1 MPRNDVVFRPV
12 ASSVGGWVRVNPLF
26 AAGFV
31 ALGIDSAAGF
41 LELPGEVVCGHPDRH
56 VMRVVLPGQPTA
68 FYLKRQHSV
77 TWRERL
83 RNRLLGFGWSSRCV
97 REAAI
102 LKELMANSL
111 PAPRWVAVGEDARG
125 RSFLLVEEVA
135 KSCDLREVL
144 SNNALSLVAR
154 RDLANRLGHLI
165 ARLHNAG
172 LTTPDLTAKHL
183 LVSRQRGEIT
193 PIDWQS
199 ARRMQPVPLAERIHA
214 LAALHASVAEELASP
229 RERLRVLRAAL
240 QNFST
245 PSRSLSLTSP
255 LVGEVAPSLRG
266 AGGRYA
272 SGDPVATPP
281 TGSQSL
287 ATSPIRGEGK
297 ITLTHLA
304 KQIEHAAR
312 KIRGRRSIRDQRQ
325 PVVTASA
332 QRLVWLAE
340 EAVCAVPAVAAIW
353 PKPAVAAPF
362 YGCEPGTLRVK
373 LAGGRDAVLIR
384 GRSFSP
390 LSRLKAKLQGRSWR
404 SPGVT
409 LGRLLFHLE
418 RYGVPA
424 PRLFAFGQR
433 LTNFASAEWFA
444 LHETAGEPIG
454 GEIETATAEQLGRT
468 LRQLHDAGCRPIG
481 PVLAAFGAT
490 QGAVSV
496 RDVTKVRLARKV
508 SSADRQ
514 RDLARLLAALSVE
527 GHSAVEAGYQLTQ
540 SSSERSRRD
549 LALRVADGPI
559 SGV

>member
-1 MPRNDVVFRPV
+1 MPRNAVVFRPV
-12 ASSVGGWVRVNPLF
+12 ASSTGGWVRVNPAF
-26 AAGFV
+26 AAGFA
-31 ALGIDSAAGF
+31 ALGVDSAAGF
-41 LELPGEVVCGHPDRH
+41 LELPGEVVSGHPDRH

-83 RNRLLGFGWSSRCV
+83 RNRLSGFGWSSRCV

-102 LKELMANSL
+102 LKELTANSL

-144 SNNALSLVAR
+144 SDNALSLPAR

-165 ARLHNAG
+165 ARLHDAG

-183 LVSRQRGEIT
+183 LVSRQRGEMT

-229 RERLRVLRAAL
+229 RDRMRVLRAAL
-240 QNFST
+240 GVN
-245 PSRSLSLTSP
+245 
-255 LVGEVAPSLRG
+255 
-266 AGGRYA
+266 
-272 SGDPVATPP
+272 D
-281 TGSQSL
+281 L
-287 ATSPIRGEGK
+287 AQ
-297 ITLTHLA
+297 LA
-304 KQIEHAAR
+304 QQIEREAK

-340 EAVCAVPAVAAIW
+340 EAVCAVPTVATIW
-353 PKPAVAAPF
+353 PKPAVTAPF
-362 YGCEPGTLRVK
+362 YGCEPGTLRIQ
-373 LAGGRDAVLIR
+373 LADGRDAVLIR
-384 GRSFSP
+384 GRSLSP
-390 LSRLKAKLQGRSWR
+390 LSRLNAKSRGRSWR

-409 LGRLLFHLE
+409 LGRMLFHLE

-433 LTNFASAEWFA
+433 LTGFASADWFA
-444 LHETAGEPIG
+444 LHETAGEPIS

-468 LRQLHDAGCRPIG
+468 LRLLHDAGCRPTG
-481 PVLAAFGAT
+481 AVLAAFGVT

-496 RDVTKVRLARKV
+496 RDVTRVRLVRRV
-508 SSADRQ
+508 SSSDRQ
-514 RDLARLLAALSVE
+514 RDLADLLTTLSVE
-527 GHSAVEAGYQLTQ
+527 GHLAVEAGYQLEMG
-540 SSSERSRRD
+540 SPEHNRRD
-549 LALRVADGPI
+549 LALADGPI